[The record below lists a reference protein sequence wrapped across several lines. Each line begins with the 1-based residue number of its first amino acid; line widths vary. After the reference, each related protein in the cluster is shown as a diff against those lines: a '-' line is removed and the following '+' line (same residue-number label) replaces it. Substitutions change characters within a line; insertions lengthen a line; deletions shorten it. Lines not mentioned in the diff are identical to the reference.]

1 MGGLGTTE
9 ILIIAAVLI
18 LLFGAKKLPDL
29 ARGSGRA
36 LRIFKSETKGLMTDD
51 DDPTTDPH
59 GRPLPPSIAPTAQQ
73 APPPPAAGSS
83 PQQPYQDG
91 VSRDQQY

>member
-36 LRIFKSETKGLMTDD
+36 LRIFKSETKGLMEDD
-51 DDPTTDPH
+51 STDPH
-59 GRPLPPSIAPTAQQ
+59 GRPLPPGPQQAQQ
-73 APPPPAAGSS
+73 QPPGPV
-83 PQQPYQDG
+83 QPQDG
-91 VSRDQQY
+91 TPPDPARP